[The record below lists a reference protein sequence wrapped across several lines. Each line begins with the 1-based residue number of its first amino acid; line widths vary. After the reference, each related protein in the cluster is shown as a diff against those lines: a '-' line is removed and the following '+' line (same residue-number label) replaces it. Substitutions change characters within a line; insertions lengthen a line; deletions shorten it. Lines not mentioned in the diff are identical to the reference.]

1 MVWKVVLV
9 KTQILETG
17 YSKLNKGFTLLEL
30 LVVLL
35 IIGIASSV
43 ILINTSSIENVT
55 QSRASIERNFQIIS
69 EESILSGNILGWF
82 PDSTSQKIFILDSDG
97 NKDTEFISGSLN
109 NNWKSISKNKM
120 IIKGIDAAIQFP

>member
-69 EESILSGNILGWF
+69 EVILEQAQVDILQATF
-82 PDSTSQKIFILDSDG
+82 QTVVDPVQVTLYPA
-97 NKDTEFISGSLN
+97 NLPN
-109 NNWKSISKNKM
+109 NNK
-120 IIKGIDAAIQFP
+120 

>member
-69 EESILSGNILGWF
+69 E
-82 PDSTSQKIFILDSDG
+82 
-97 NKDTEFISGSLN
+97 
-109 NNWKSISKNKM
+109 
-120 IIKGIDAAIQFP
+120 IIMDFLIIHLLKV